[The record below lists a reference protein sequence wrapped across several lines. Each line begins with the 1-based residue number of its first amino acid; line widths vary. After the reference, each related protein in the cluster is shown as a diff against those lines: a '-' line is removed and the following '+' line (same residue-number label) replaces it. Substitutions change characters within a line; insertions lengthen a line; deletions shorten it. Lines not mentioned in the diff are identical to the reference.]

1 LLRQVQEPLSYSQIG
16 DSVTHQEITDR
27 YRDVL
32 TTKQLCEEYPFLN
45 PGTMRYLRH
54 KNEGPKSWTA
64 GKKVLYARSDVQEW
78 LADQEAATSRG
89 GAA

>member
-1 LLRQVQEPLSYSQIG
+1 MTDL
-16 DSVTHQEITDR
+16 EIVAK

-32 TTKQLCEEYPFLN
+32 TTKQLCEQYPFLN

-54 KNEGPKSWTA
+54 KNEGPKSWTV
-64 GKKVLYARSDVQEW
+64 GKKVVYARADVEAW
-78 LADQEAATSRG
+78 LAEQEQATTRG